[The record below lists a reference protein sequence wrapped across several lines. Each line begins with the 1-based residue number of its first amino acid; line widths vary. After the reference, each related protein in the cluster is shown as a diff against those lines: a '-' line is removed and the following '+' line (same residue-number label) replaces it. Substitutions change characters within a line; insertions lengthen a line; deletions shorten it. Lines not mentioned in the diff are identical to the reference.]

1 MNCKK
6 HIQLTG
12 VSNISWKDAIVKT
25 IQDASQTLNN
35 LTTLKVIEQRARIQ
49 GDKIQEYYVD
59 LDLEFE
65 IDKCL
70 QGLDDSQN
78 DNLDEIENLETI
90 SNMEERTDNLRRY
103 QGNAINVTNNYI
115 CLATTT
121 GCDLTNAINSDKYS
135 YRIIGIMEEDDPN

>member
-12 VSNISWKDAIVKT
+12 VSNISWKDAIVRS

-35 LTTLKVIEQRARIQ
+35 LTTVKVMEQRAKIQ
-49 GDKIQEYYVD
+49 GDRIQEYYVD

-70 QGLDDSQN
+70 QGLEEAPN
-78 DNLDEIENLETI
+78 DNLDE
-90 SNMEERTDNLRRY
+90 
-103 QGNAINVTNNYI
+103 
-115 CLATTT
+115 
-121 GCDLTNAINSDKYS
+121 
-135 YRIIGIMEEDDPN
+135 

>member
-12 VSNISWKDAIVKT
+12 VSNVSWKDAIVKT

-70 QGLDDSQN
+70 QGLEDVQN
-78 DNLDEIENLETI
+78 DNLDE
-90 SNMEERTDNLRRY
+90 
-103 QGNAINVTNNYI
+103 
-115 CLATTT
+115 
-121 GCDLTNAINSDKYS
+121 
-135 YRIIGIMEEDDPN
+135 

>member
-12 VSNISWKDAIVKT
+12 VSNVSWKDAIVKT

-49 GDKIQEYYVD
+49 GNKIQEYYVD

-70 QGLDDSQN
+70 QGLEEFQDE
-78 DNLDEIENLETI
+78 NLDE
-90 SNMEERTDNLRRY
+90 
-103 QGNAINVTNNYI
+103 
-115 CLATTT
+115 
-121 GCDLTNAINSDKYS
+121 
-135 YRIIGIMEEDDPN
+135 

>member
-35 LTTLKVIEQRARIQ
+35 LSSVRVLEQRAKLQ
-49 GDKIQEYYVD
+49 GDKIQEYYAD

-70 QGLDDSQN
+70 QGLEEAQN
-78 DNLDEIENLETI
+78 DNLDE
-90 SNMEERTDNLRRY
+90 
-103 QGNAINVTNNYI
+103 
-115 CLATTT
+115 
-121 GCDLTNAINSDKYS
+121 
-135 YRIIGIMEEDDPN
+135 

>member
-12 VSNISWKDAIVKT
+12 VSNVSWKDAIVKT

-35 LTTLKVIEQRARIQ
+35 LTTLKVIEQRAKVQ

-70 QGLDDSQN
+70 QGIEEAQN
-78 DNLDEIENLETI
+78 DNLDE
-90 SNMEERTDNLRRY
+90 
-103 QGNAINVTNNYI
+103 
-115 CLATTT
+115 
-121 GCDLTNAINSDKYS
+121 
-135 YRIIGIMEEDDPN
+135 

>member
-78 DNLDEIENLETI
+78 DNLDE
-90 SNMEERTDNLRRY
+90 
-103 QGNAINVTNNYI
+103 
-115 CLATTT
+115 
-121 GCDLTNAINSDKYS
+121 
-135 YRIIGIMEEDDPN
+135 

>member
-12 VSNISWKDAIVKT
+12 VSNISWKDAIVRS

-35 LTTLKVIEQRARIQ
+35 LTTVKVLGQRAKIQ
-49 GDKIQEYYVD
+49 GDKIQEYYAD

-70 QGLDDSQN
+70 QGLEEVPN
-78 DNLDEIENLETI
+78 DNLDE
-90 SNMEERTDNLRRY
+90 
-103 QGNAINVTNNYI
+103 
-115 CLATTT
+115 
-121 GCDLTNAINSDKYS
+121 
-135 YRIIGIMEEDDPN
+135 

>member
-12 VSNISWKDAIVKT
+12 VSNISWKDAIVRS

-35 LTTLKVIEQRARIQ
+35 LTTVKVKEQRAKIQ
-49 GDKIQEYYVD
+49 GDRIQEYYVD

-70 QGLDDSQN
+70 QGLEEAQN
-78 DNLDEIENLETI
+78 DNLDE
-90 SNMEERTDNLRRY
+90 
-103 QGNAINVTNNYI
+103 
-115 CLATTT
+115 
-121 GCDLTNAINSDKYS
+121 
-135 YRIIGIMEEDDPN
+135 